1 MYVHVHM
8 YECHVCHVI
17 CSCCKLYFF
26 TIKIESKD
34 TGTTVSSQNL
44 ETYIYLY
51 PVFYIFK
58 KIYYLY
64 VPMVYCCTF
73 STNVEGT
80 LQLEECL

>member
-1 MYVHVHM
+1 MFTCMNVMYVMLYVVVVN
-8 YECHVCHVI
+8 YI
-17 CSCCKLYFF
+17 FLQSKLNQ
-26 TIKIESKD
+26 KIQV
-34 TGTTVSSQNL
+34 GTTVSSQNL